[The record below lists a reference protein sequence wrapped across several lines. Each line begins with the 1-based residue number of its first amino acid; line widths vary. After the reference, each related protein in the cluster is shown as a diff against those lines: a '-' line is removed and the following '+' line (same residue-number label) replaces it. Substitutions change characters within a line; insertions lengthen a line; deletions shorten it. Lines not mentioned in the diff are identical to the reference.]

1 MPQATDIVLNG
12 AGYMVLPGTYERAQD
27 GIAEGR
33 TGRVAMRDF
42 FGGLRRHLQL
52 ERDRAFDGLAIGPAL
67 GGQGVIPWGAKA
79 TATLRSDSGVPLPAA
94 GTRIPSCV
102 VDGAIYLARGKCL
115 YRTVPLAATG
125 WAQETLVYTA
135 PAPIV
140 DITAYASDGIL
151 LTFGPG
157 TDIVFYSVPG
167 NSAVPLLAGE
177 RGRAIAGYAGY
188 AVWADARAV
197 TKRSYLR
204 MVHGMGV
211 DTRILDYDVR
221 ALVPAGAKLYA
232 VTASAVYS
240 FTGRVREQ
248 LVPNPAYDPNDP
260 NETDPPSI
268 PGQEW
273 EGEWTPYFQHGV
285 YGDADDFSFFVGYGG
300 RILTWVAGS
309 VMEDNPN
316 GDRAGWRD
324 TGLRGRRCFG
334 GTVAGGYVVVSIE
347 SFAGNNELWAWDGA
361 GWCILD
367 RKAGGDGTWIHP
379 TALAGAGGHDLLV
392 FREGQST
399 ADLYRLRDR
408 GAGAHAFPGAATF
421 VTPLIDAGE
430 RDKAKAWRKVGA
442 VFGTPERLGNLASA
456 AGVTVAL
463 DVSTDAGATWAEV
476 ATALLAGNALASNQ
490 LTLDADIASDAAV
503 SRFLMLRV
511 RWTSVIDWAPVL
523 AGLWT
528 EFEVL
533 DSPARRRRWRFV
545 VRAEDQV
552 IDRDGSPLARTG
564 RQLIAELWGHWETG
578 TTLPFRD
585 IDHDAAPVERR
596 VRIVGISEV
605 VRSPADAGRWGDAEI
620 ALTVVEV

>member
-12 AGYMVLPGTYERAQD
+12 AGYMVLPGKYERAQD

-42 FGGLRRHLQL
+42 FGGLRRHMQL
-52 ERDRAFDGLAIGPAL
+52 ERDRAFDGLAVGPVL
-67 GGQGVIPWGAKA
+67 GGQGVSPWGARA
-79 TATLRSDSGVPLPAA
+79 TATLRSDSGAPLPAA
-94 GTRIPSCV
+94 GTRIPGCV
-102 VDGAIYLARGKCL
+102 VDGAIYFARGPYL
-115 YRTVPLAATG
+115 YRTVPLTATS
-125 WAQETLVYTA
+125 WAQETLVFTA
-135 PAPIV
+135 PATIV
-140 DITAYASDGIL
+140 DITAYASNGIL
-151 LTFGPG
+151 LTFGTG

-167 NSAVPLLAGE
+167 NSAVTLLAGE

-188 AVWADARAV
+188 AVWADARMA

-211 DTRILDYDVR
+211 DTRILDYDIR

-240 FTGRVREQ
+240 FTGRVREK

-260 NETDPPSI
+260 SETDPPSI

-309 VMEDNPN
+309 VMEDNPG

-334 GTVAGGYVVVSIE
+334 GTVAGGFVVVAIE
-347 SFAGNNELWAWDGA
+347 SLEGASELWAWDGA
-361 GWCILD
+361 GWWALD
-367 RKAGGDGTWIHP
+367 RSTDGRWVHP
-379 TALAGAGGHDLLV
+379 IALAGAGGYDLLV
-392 FREGQST
+392 FREGETT
-399 ADLYRLRDR
+399 AGLYRLRDR
-408 GAGAHAFPGAATF
+408 GAGAHALPAGATF

-430 RDKAKAWRKVGA
+430 RDKAKAWRKAGA
-442 VFGTPERLGNLASA
+442 VFATPERLGNLASVDA
-456 AGVTVAL
+456 VSVAL
-463 DVSTDAGATWAEV
+463 DVSTDGGATWTEIA
-476 ATALLAGNALASNQ
+476 AASPAGNTLAANQ
-490 LTLDADIASDAAV
+490 LTLDADIASAGAV

-511 RWTSVIDWAPVL
+511 RWAAVVDWAPVL
-523 AGLWT
+523 AGIWA

-533 DSPARRRRWRFV
+533 DSPARRRRWRFA

-552 IDRDGSPLARTG
+552 VDRAGSLLARTG
-564 RQLIAELWGHWETG
+564 RELIAELWAHWEAG

-585 IDHDAAPVERR
+585 IDYDASPVERR

-605 VRSPADAGRWGDAEI
+605 VRSPADAGRWGDAEV
-620 ALTVVEV
+620 ALTLIEV